1 MKFAIAIAVLLLVL
15 GTTASSYARQE
26 KGQDDHA
33 QDEHQQAAKP
43 ADKQAKPAEKQAKP
57 APQQQ
62 AKPAERQQTKN
73 SKPAKQQDTQQA
85 ARASKPQTSAVNRA
99 QPTNNGKTQER
110 AQQSKAAGGN
120 QGNSTHGRISD
131 AHYSA
136 SFGSQHRFHVNQGE
150 YDHRRFEYGG
160 YSFGFIDPWPV
171 GWGYSDAVYVV
182 YVDQGYYMYDPVH
195 PGVRISISIL

>member
-1 MKFAIAIAVLLLVL
+1 MRFAIPTAVLLLVL

-43 ADKQAKPAEKQAKP
+43 ADKQAKSAKPAEKQAKP
-57 APQQQ
+57 AEQ
-62 AKPAERQQTKN
+62 QQTKN

-85 ARASKPQTSAVNRA
+85 ARASKPQASAANRA
-99 QPTNNGKTQER
+99 QPTNNGKTKEL

-120 QGNSTHGRISD
+120 QGNSTHGRISN

-150 YDHRRFEYGG
+150 YDHRRFTYGG

-171 GWGYSDAVYVV
+171 GWGYSDDVYVV